1 MPPVP
6 PRPDRSAAP
15 RSTRS
20 TRRARHRRILRRR
33 AALGAAVMVIVLAGG
48 AAVYAVSRPGD
59 PAVHAVAAG
68 RPPTSTTSTAPT
80 TTTTLRDPRRGNGQP
95 VTFAF
100 GGDVHFEGALR
111 VKLAADPSTVLATIA
126 PVLSSADLAM
136 VNLES
141 AITEANTPLVK
152 EWTFRTPANALDAL
166 RAAGVDVA
174 TEANN
179 HGIDFGPQGLADS
192 LAARAAKQYPV
203 IGIGANA
210 TEAYAP
216 YRAEIKGQRIAV
228 FGATDVM
235 GEEHV
240 ASWTATDTQG
250 GLASTKYDAQTR
262 MVAAIQA
269 VRPEVDTVV
278 VLLHWGIE
286 RQDCPSQRQQELA
299 QALTDAGA
307 DIVVGS
313 HAHHLQG
320 GGRFNTSFVD
330 YGLGN
335 FVFFNET
342 GEYGRTGVLVVTAT
356 GRDIDSYQWVPARIR
371 SGVATPVPAGPDADA
386 ELAHWNELRSCTGL
400 VP

>member
-1 MPPVP
+1 
-6 PRPDRSAAP
+6 
-15 RSTRS
+15 
-20 TRRARHRRILRRR
+20 L
-33 AALGAAVMVIVLAGG
+33 IVVLSGG
-48 AAVYAVSRPGD
+48 VAVYATNRPAD
-59 PAVHAVAAG
+59 RAVAVD
-68 RPPTSTTSTAPT
+68 RPPASTTSTAPT
-80 TTTTLRDPRRGNGQP
+80 TTTTFRDPRRGNGQP

-111 VKLAADPSTVLATIA
+111 AKLAADPATILAPIA

-216 YRAEIKGQRIAV
+216 YRAEVKGQRIAI

-235 GEEHV
+235 GEENV

-278 VLLHWGIE
+278 VFLHWGIE
-286 RQDCPSQRQQELA
+286 RQDCPSPRQQELA

-356 GRDIDSYQWVPARIR
+356 GRDIDSYQWTPARIT
-371 SGVATPVPAGPDADA
+371 SGVATPVPPGPDADA
-386 ELAHWNELRSCTGL
+386 ELAHWNELRACTGL
-400 VP
+400 AP